1 MSPIA
6 RNVLM
11 GALMLLIGLLALQA
25 LAYGIGFALDPEG
38 NADLAIALGA
48 ASAGQWWD
56 AGFYGVTGAALI
68 VLAAAVRWLQGR
80 PQSGATGAA
89 PNA

>member
-1 MSPIA
+1 MVGIA
-6 RNVLM
+6 MIGGAVLLVLAGILIWRAIPA
-11 GALMLLIGLLALQA
+11 GAYIALVIG
-25 LAYGIGFALDPEG
+25 GIY
-38 NADLAIALGA
+38 LAIALGA

-80 PQSGATGAA
+80 PRSGATGAA